1 MENPMIFHSFF
12 SSTWHGNSA
21 VFPKAGPH
29 ISTVGGIPTLC
40 TELLSRRT
48 PQDHSGCGDRRLRGH
63 IGAAAR
69 AGTCRVGT
77 MVPGGC

>member
-1 MENPMIFHSFF
+1 MLARLPGP
-12 SSTWHGNSA
+12 GNSA
-21 VFPKAGPH
+21 VFPKGGPQN
-29 ISTVGGIPTLC
+29 STVGEIFTPSCSRVAL
-40 TELLSRRT
+40 RRT
-48 PQDHSGCGDRRLRGH
+48 TLGCGDRRLRGH